1 MVMLSGLCYAY
12 SMNFFVNVNDDV
24 IGLIILQKGLRQGD
38 HLSHYLF
45 ILCAEGLYVLIKDAE
60 RK

>member
-45 ILCAEGLYVLIKDAE
+45 ILCAEVL
-60 RK
+60 